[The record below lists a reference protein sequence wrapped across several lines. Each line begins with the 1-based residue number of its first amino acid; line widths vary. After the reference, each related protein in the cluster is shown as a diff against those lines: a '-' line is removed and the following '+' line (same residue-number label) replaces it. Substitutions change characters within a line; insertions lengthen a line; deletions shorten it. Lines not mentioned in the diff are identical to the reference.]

1 MKIVNQKASIG
12 SIVRNPF
19 FVMIAVLVMYVVKAI
34 VKIYVGTSINSPM
47 IAGDGFHNVADILE
61 ALAVIAVIFVSKLPS
76 SHEYPFGRKNIEFFA
91 SLAIGGA
98 LLVLSVQFAA
108 QSIAGILSY
117 LPDVDGVVRSFV
129 PLPKHEALVMAS
141 GTFGIVLSVTLVSVI
156 LSIVVSRYQI
166 AIGKATGHAS
176 LVADG
181 EETASDSRI
190 EFVTLGAIL
199 AEYAFHAPFVEY
211 PLGLLVAVMIAKTG
225 WELFSRAWRV
235 LLQHSLG
242 VEHDAEIRKLC
253 MEIPGVVSVTSL
265 KTFQVGQTAVVMVTI
280 ATRRGSGPIAYIKYG
295 LEHAV
300 TTYLLADDEY
310 KECELSVKFQKPVP
324 ERYRVAYAVVQSELK
339 EGAAAEAADKNGW
352 HCSVAGDLAQATHL
366 VICDVEAGTIV
377 RTKYEKLATA
387 LAGPRTGSRHGVAHQ
402 GKASNA
408 GSDSREGGLAS
419 YLEVKH
425 IRDLFVFD
433 PASEANAKL
442 LAGSNVNLLPAP
454 SYIPETMGF

>member
-1 MKIVNQKASIG
+1 MKNVNKASIG

-19 FVMIAVLVMYVVKAI
+19 FVMVAVLLMYVVKAI
-34 VKIYVGTSINSPM
+34 VKIHVGTSINSPM

-61 ALAVIAVIFVSKLPS
+61 ALAVIAVIFVSRLPS
-76 SHEYPFGRKNIEFFA
+76 SGEYPFGRKNIEFFA
-91 SLAIGGA
+91 SLAIGIA

-108 QSIAGILSY
+108 QSVAGIFSY
-117 LPDVDGVVRSFV
+117 FPEADSMVRSFV
-129 PLPKHEALVMAS
+129 PLPKHEALIMAP
-141 GTFGIVLSVTLVSVI
+141 GTFGIVLSVTLGSVI
-156 LSIVVSRYQI
+156 LSILVSRYQI
-166 AIGKATGHAS
+166 AIGKSSGHAS

-211 PLGLLVAVMIAKTG
+211 PLGLLVAVMIARTG

-242 VEHDAEIRKLC
+242 EVHESEIRKLC
-253 MEIPGVVSVTSL
+253 MSIPGVVSVTSL
-265 KTFQVGQTAVVMVTI
+265 KTFQVGQTAVVMVSI
-280 ATRRGSGPIAYIKYG
+280 ATRRGSGPIGFIKYG

-300 TTYLLADDEY
+300 KSYLLSDEY

-324 ERYRVAYAVVQSELK
+324 ERYRVAYAVVLSDLAS
-339 EGAAAEAADKNGW
+339 GARCETNANGW
-352 HCSVAGDLAQATHL
+352 HATVAVDLAQATHL
-366 VICDVEAGTIV
+366 IICDVEAGIIV
-377 RTKYEKLATA
+377 RTKYEKLASA
-387 LAGPRTGSRHGVAHQ
+387 LAGPPAGSRHGIANHVEDAT
-402 GKASNA
+402 GP
-408 GSDSREGGLAS
+408 DSRREGGLAS

-425 IRDLFVFD
+425 IRDLYVFD
-433 PASEANAKL
+433 PSSDANARL
-442 LAGSNVNLLPAP
+442 LAGSKVNLLPAP